1 MADEEQSDLDILA
14 QVFDL
19 PPVEQVKR
27 QIVEVRRRAKDTTAA
42 TATAMY
48 STQEER
54 LWRELRALQA
64 AEGDR
69 GGTGTGLEDLSVEDV
84 AELVEAALRDL
95 PSHLVDRIGAVV
107 DELRQVKPTRL
118 KVIPGGR

>member
-1 MADEEQSDLDILA
+1 MDDAELSDLDILA

-27 QIVEVRRRAKDTTAA
+27 QIVEVRRRAADTTAA

-64 AEGDR
+64 AEGEKSL
-69 GGTGTGLEDLSVEDV
+69 TGTGLEALSVEEV
-84 AELVEAALRDL
+84 AQLVEAALREL
-95 PSHLVDRIGAVV
+95 PSHLVDRLGAVV